1 MLISIVIPV
10 LNQEKY
16 LEEAILS
23 VLNQAYPQKELIVV
37 DGGSTDGTME
47 IIKKYHSQVAY
58 WISEPDQ
65 GQADAIQKGMSK
77 AEGEVVNWLNADD
90 YLLPNAL
97 SVIAEQ
103 FSDPY
108 VEVVCAQV
116 KRQNEKGYFEQ
127 EFSQTLLA
135 KNAEQTLVW
144 TSMGQPGQFYRRQ
157 IWNALGGLD
166 TRFHYSM
173 DKEFWC
179 RYILANG
186 LTNVKTTEQAVAVF
200 RLHPG
205 SKTSKFESLFQ
216 DEDKRIQKSIQS
228 ANITKV
234 NLKRVKAYIL
244 GKEALKLYEQGEYSQ
259 SRAKLWKSFKLGAWD
274 GPGFL
279 VCFLK
284 VLLLPRFVINNLR
297 SSPPSVTK

>member
-37 DGGSTDGTME
+37 DGGSTDGTLE

-58 WISEPDQ
+58 WISEPDH

-77 AEGEVVNWLNADD
+77 AQGEVVNWLNADD

-186 LTNVKTTEQAVAVF
+186 LTKVKTTEQAVAVF
-200 RLHPG
+200 RLHPD
-205 SKTSKFESLFQ
+205 SKTVNFQ
-216 DEDKRIQKSIQS
+216 FRFQEEDNLVQQKNQS
-228 ANITKV
+228 STNTQV
-234 NLKRVKAYIL
+234 NLELVNAYIL
-244 GKEALKLYEQGEYSQ
+244 GQEALKLYEQGDYSQ
-259 SRAKLWKSFKLGAWD
+259 SRTKLWRSFQSGAWD
-274 GPGFL
+274 GPGFF

-284 VLLLPRFVINNLR
+284 VLLLPRFLINNLR